1 MLFPAKGSAGH
12 RLVALKVEQGFDLPT
27 RGDLA
32 FYAFVGHFN
41 FSSSLLG
48 FVNRP
53 GLQAD

>member
-48 FVNRP
+48 FVDRP